1 MIDPPLRIVF
11 CTNGGLHGALVLG
24 RLLASP
30 QVRIVG
36 IVLSSRLLRA
46 SYGFWRGA
54 FEYWRLSG
62 LAYTAYLWCSTSLA
76 NVLLGFSP
84 VLSASA
90 WARRNAIPRCTTR
103 NVNDAGSRAFVER
116 LAPDLLVSAF
126 FNQRID
132 ASPSSLP
139 RLGAINIHPSPL
151 PDFRGVDPMFF
162 ATLSRRAELGVSI
175 HRIAN
180 EFDAGNVLRRETQ
193 PARSDE
199 SVFWATARL
208 YDRGGELLVTAL
220 EDIAQ
225 GERGVAQPAGGRY
238 DSWPTRKQV
247 AQLRRQGGRLVRMR
261 DLLNLF
267 RGRLP
272 RNESRVR

>member
-30 QVRIVG
+30 QVRVVG

-46 SYGFWRGA
+46 SYGYWRGA

-62 LAYTAYLWCSTSLA
+62 PAYSAYLWCSTSLA
-76 NVLLGFSP
+76 NALLGFSAASS
-84 VLSASA
+84 VSAC
-90 WARRNAIPRCTTR
+90 ARRNSIPLNTTR
-103 NVNDAGSRAFVER
+103 NVNSVEGRVFVES
-116 LAPDLLVSAF
+116 LAPDLLVSGF

-132 ASPSSLP
+132 ASLALLP
-139 RLGAINIHPSPL
+139 RLGAMNIHPSPL
-151 PDFRGVDPMFF
+151 PAFRGVDPVFF
-162 ATLSRRAELGVSI
+162 ASLGRSAELGVSI

-180 EFDAGNVLRRETQ
+180 EFDAGNVLRRETR

-208 YDRGGELLVTAL
+208 YDRGGELLITAL
-220 EDIAQ
+220 DDIAQ

-238 DSWPTRKQV
+238 DSWPTRKQI
-247 AQLRRQGGRLVRMR
+247 ATLRRQGGKLIRVR

-272 RNESRVR
+272 HNESRVR